1 MKFIIRII
9 LIAALSYLSGML
21 LPWWG
26 IAIAAGFI
34 SFLLPGHGFNVFV
47 SGFLGVGLLWMAYAW
62 KTDIETG
69 SVLSQKIVQ
78 LFPVSEVTYLIL
90 ATGVIGGLVGAFSGL
105 TGSTFRQIFMK
116 KKQKSYYS

>member
-9 LIAALSYLSGML
+9 LIAALSYLSGMF

-26 IAIAAGFI
+26 IVLVAAFI

-62 KTDIETG
+62 KTDVETG
-69 SVLSQKIVQ
+69 SILSEKIVQ
-78 LFPVSEVTYLIL
+78 LFPVDEVTYLIL
-90 ATGVIGGLVGAFSGL
+90 ATGLIGGMVGAFSGL

>member
-9 LIAALSYLSGML
+9 LIAALTYLSGMIF
-21 LPWWG
+21 PWWG
-26 IAIAAGFI
+26 IAIAAALI

-47 SGFLGVGLLWMAYAW
+47 SGFLGVGLVWMAFAW

-69 SVLSQKIVQ
+69 SILSEKIVQ

-105 TGSTFRQIFMK
+105 TGSSFRQIFMR

>member
-9 LIAALSYLSGML
+9 LIASLSYLSAMFF
-21 LPWWG
+21 PWWG
-26 IAIAAGFI
+26 IALVAALV

-47 SGFLGVGLLWMAYAW
+47 SGFLGVGLLWMAFAW
-62 KTDIETG
+62 KTDIETA
-69 SVLSQKIVQ
+69 SVLSEKIVQ

-90 ATGVIGGLVGAFSGL
+90 ATGLIGGLVGAFSGL
-105 TGSTFRQIFMK
+105 TGSTFRQVFMK